1 MKVEKEIDKSTIVR
15 DFNTLF
21 SLIYEQ
27 EENISTHIFETHYH
41 ATSANW
47 NNKTPKIKSGTGFS
61 WWLSGK
67 ELTCQ
72 CGRGFPDSSMGK
84 TQVQPLLREDP
95 TCRGAT
101 EPECQE
107 KPLPMR
113 NMWTATREEP
123 PLATAKEKPA
133 QQQRP
138 SRAPPKINKFF
149 ENWLLKK

>member
-15 DFNTLF
+15 VFNTL
-21 SLIYEQ
+21 SSIIYEQ
-27 EENISTHIFETHYH
+27 EENISTHIFETHYQ

-72 CGRGFPDSSMGK
+72 CGRGFPDSSMGED
-84 TQVQPLLREDP
+84 TGSILALGRSHMLRSNWAWVSRE
-95 TCRGAT
+95 AT
-101 EPECQE
+101 AT
-107 KPLPMR
+107 R

-138 SRAPPKINKFF
+138 SRAPQKINKFF
-149 ENWLLKK
+149 KNWLLKK